1 MRPKSIIISPTTADP
16 NGVMTSQDID
26 QYEVAPMSGAL
37 AGAGA
42 DLADPN
48 GLVTTSQPTAAG
60 TMAMNGALY
69 TAAALT
75 YFTSERYISIPSDGD
90 DSGITFT
97 ITGTNKEDHVIQD
110 VVTGPN
116 TMMVASTL
124 KFLTVTN
131 IAISAAAAGNIIIG
145 SLGVATFA
153 DPGHVD
159 IVSGGTD
166 TGVTFTVYGTDRFG
180 RDITE
185 TITGA
190 DGTTATGSSN
200 FATVTK
206 VTASA
211 DTASTV
217 EIGSANE
224 MDSQWIPV
232 NKYGGDISVGCTISS
247 GASLTYAVQHTFTN
261 MQTDGFLE
269 ADAIAFVHATVTAET
284 TSQDGSY
291 STPINAVR
299 VAITSFTSGTV
310 TFEVVQAR
318 A

>member
-1 MRPKSIIISPTTADP
+1 MRPKSIIISPTAKDLD
-16 NGVMTSQDID
+16 GAMESQDLD
-26 QYEVAPMSGAL
+26 QYEVGPMSGDL
-37 AGAGA
+37 AGTGA

-48 GLVTTSQPTAAG
+48 GLVTTSKPTAAG
-60 TMAMNGALY
+60 TMAMNGDLY
-69 TAAALT
+69 TSSTLT
-75 YFTSERYISIPSDGD
+75 EFTSERYISITSAGD
-90 DSGITFT
+90 DSGITFK
-97 ITGTNKEDHVIQD
+97 ITGTNKEGHVIQD

-131 IAISAAAAGNIIIG
+131 IRISAAATGNIIIG

-153 DPGHVD
+153 DPGHVAV
-159 IVSGGTD
+159 VSVGTD
-166 TGVTFTVYGTDRFG
+166 TSVTFTIYGTDRFG

-185 TITGA
+185 TITGS
-190 DGTTATGSSN
+190 DGSTATGSSN

-217 EIGSANE
+217 TIGSADE

-232 NKYGGDISVGCTISS
+232 DPYGGDVSVGCTISS

-261 MQTDGFLE
+261 MQSAGFLE
-269 ADAIAFVHATVTAET
+269 ADAIKFVHATVTAET

-291 STPINAVR
+291 STPVTGVR
-299 VAITSFTSGTV
+299 VAITSFLSGTV
-310 TFEVVQAR
+310 TFEVVQSGN
-318 A
+318 